1 MSEKV
6 KAQHLER
13 GAYIYVRQS
22 TPYQVRN
29 NLESKERQYGLEGR
43 ARQLGFSKVVV
54 IDEDLGRS
62 GSGLQERPGFGRL
75 LASVCQGLAGA
86 VFALE
91 ASRLA
96 RNNRDWHHLVD
107 LCALTETLLID
118 GDGVYDP
125 RQLND
130 RLVLGLK
137 GTMSEFELGL
147 LRQRAQEAL
156 RQKIQR
162 GEVLTEVPIGYVRTE
177 TNGID
182 MAPDRQVQ
190 EAVRGVFAQFRRL
203 GSVRQVLLWY
213 RQEKLPLCSYQRN
226 AQGHQQVVWTPQ
238 V

>member
-1 MSEKV
+1 MSEKI
-6 KAQHLER
+6 KDHQLER
-13 GAYIYVRQS
+13 GAYVYVRQS

-29 NLESKERQYGLEGR
+29 HLESKELQYSLAGR
-43 ARQLGFSKVVV
+43 AEQLGFCKIVV

-62 GSGLQERPGFGRL
+62 GAGTQERPGFGRL

-118 GDGVYDP
+118 SDGVYDP

-147 LRQRAQEAL
+147 LRQTR
-156 RQKIQR
+156 
-162 GEVLTEVPIGYVRTE
+162 P
-177 TNGID
+177 
-182 MAPDRQVQ
+182 
-190 EAVRGVFAQFRRL
+190 
-203 GSVRQVLLWY
+203 
-213 RQEKLPLCSYQRN
+213 
-226 AQGHQQVVWTPQ
+226 
-238 V
+238 